1 MNMQIYINISEQIYL
16 YLRFFYHANRGSRV
30 CVYNLINS
38 LGLTV
43 VLLLQMSTSVVY
55 YTSPIGILAISSKED
70 LITSVLF
77 TETVGQSL
85 ESSILSN
92 AVEQLDEYFAN
103 KRNVF
108 DLPLAPEGTDFQ
120 KRVWNELLTIPF
132 GKTTT
137 YLDMAKRLGDEKV
150 IRAAASANGKNPIA
164 IIIPC
169 HRVIGSDGKLTGYA
183 GGLWRKKWLLKHEG
197 VSSQVDLFS

>member
-1 MNMQIYINISEQIYL
+1 
-16 YLRFFYHANRGSRV
+16 
-30 CVYNLINS
+30 
-38 LGLTV
+38 
-43 VLLLQMSTSVVY
+43 MSTSIVY
-55 YTSPIGILAISSKED
+55 YTSPIGIVAISSKED
-70 LITSVLF
+70 AITSVLF
-77 TETVGQSL
+77 TETAGQSL
-85 ESSILSN
+85 QSPILSN
-92 AVEQLDEYFAN
+92 ALEQLDEYFAN
-103 KRNVF
+103 KRNSF

-183 GGLWRKKWLLKHEG
+183 GGLWRKEWLLKHEG

>member
-1 MNMQIYINISEQIYL
+1 ML
-16 YLRFFYHANRGSRV
+16 TTH
-30 CVYNLINS
+30 YN
-38 LGLTV
+38 
-43 VLLLQMSTSVVY
+43 
-55 YTSPIGILAISSKED
+55 SPIGTLKIFATD
-70 LITSVLF
+70 NGITSILF
-77 TETVGQSL
+77 TEELGNNDNHPLL
-85 ESSILSN
+85 EL
-92 AVEQLDEYFAN
+92 AVTQLDEYFSS
-103 KRNVF
+103 KRDSF

-120 KRVWNELLTIPF
+120 KRVWDELLTIPF

-137 YLDMAKRLGDEKV
+137 YLAMAKRLGDEKV

-183 GGLWRKKWLLKHEG
+183 GGLWRKEWLLKHEG